1 MLTTVATVLAVLIG
15 VGIIGVGV
23 RLLCAPAEAA
33 TGFGI
38 PDTPTA
44 DPALRSWLAVKAV
57 RDVVSGLLLLVII
70 LVGTPHVL
78 GWFLLVATGIPVGD
92 ALIVLG
98 CNGSRAVGF
107 GVHGVTAAIMLFVSL
122 CLLMA

>member
-1 MLTTVATVLAVLIG
+1 M
-15 VGIIGVGV
+15 
-23 RLLCAPAEAA
+23 
-33 TGFGI
+33 
-38 PDTPTA
+38 
-44 DPALRSWLAVKAV
+44 
-57 RDVVSGLLLLVII
+57 